1 MWTLVASNGALG
13 VLLEGVADELLE
25 PPVSCMRLAPHP
37 DGMAPRILNLGDWR
51 AHLLARLERQI
62 ALTGDER
69 LADLHA
75 EMLRYPGPEPEHL
88 PSAGD
93 VMVKLELA
101 SADGP
106 LTFFSTVTTFGTA
119 VDITL
124 AELSIE
130 RRSSRLTR

>member
-1 MWTLVASNGALG
+1 
-13 VLLEGVADELLE
+13 
-25 PPVSCMRLAPHP
+25 LARPTP
-37 DGMAPRILNLGDWR
+37 C
-51 AHLLARLERQI
+51 RLERQI

-75 EMLRYPGPEPEHL
+75 EVLRYPGPEPDQL

-101 SADGP
+101 CADGP

-130 RRSSRLTR
+130 AFFPADAKTAEALQATATTA